1 MHLSGTSV
9 PPQESVPGA
18 PASGRRRTLLVV
30 AGIYLLISWIIW
42 SKLWVGHPTTTTTCG
57 CGDTPL
63 VTWFIVWPAYAVAH
77 GLDPFYSKVLFYP
90 NGVNLL
96 ANASSLAFGVV
107 LAPITWLFGPIAA
120 LNVAL
125 TLSPALSALAMF
137 VLLRRWVSWSPAA
150 FAGGL
155 LYGFSPLALY
165 QLTNAHLM
173 IGMAA
178 VPPLVVLCL
187 DELLI
192 RQRRSAV
199 KTGVILGLLVTLQ
212 FFIGTEVLLMMAVTG
227 LAGLVVVVG
236 YAAWQHPDALK
247 RNARYASVGL
257 CAALVT
263 AAILLAYPAWF
274 ALDGPSHFTGAIWQ
288 AFNLQSG
295 GNTLSRLLVPE
306 SASSVRRGLGILPTA
321 LAPSAGG
328 YPGLILSDQY
338 FGFGIAAV
346 LLGGLVA
353 WRRDRRLWF
362 FGAVAL
368 GSVLLSM
375 GAPKGSLLPWQ
386 LFAHLPLF
394 EDVSPGRFVLIAYL
408 AVSVMVGLIVDHT
421 KGAVDRRHAT
431 IRETSSDRGVGDI
444 WGHVPRWFGAVAG
457 VIVIVVALVPPA
469 LYLGQNIPIATETM
483 VVPTWFRTVA
493 PHLGNHQV
501 LLVLP
506 AAFSGMQPAMTWQAT
521 ERMPYS
527 MVGGGG
533 PGATFS
539 QHPVQRNGAVIIDK
553 ASFSIGIGTPTSD
566 AGIDSVPTGPGRMG
580 RHDGGH
586 S

>member
-1 MHLSGTSV
+1 MTIGHPTVEALTDGPARAHLSGTSV
-9 PPQESVPGA
+9 PPQESVPGGRV
-18 PASGRRRTLLVV
+18 SGRRRRLLVV

-63 VTWFIVWPAYAVAH
+63 VTWFIAWPAYAVAH
-77 GLDPFYSKVLFYP
+77 GLDPFYSKALFYP

-192 RQRRSAV
+192 RQRRSPV

-236 YAAWQHPDALK
+236 YAGWQHPDALK

-368 GSVLLSM
+368 GSVLLSL

-386 LFAHLPLF
+386 LFSHLPLF
-394 EDVSPGRFVLIAYL
+394 EDVSPSRFVLIAYL

-431 IRETSSDRGVGDI
+431 IRETSSDRGVGE
-444 WGHVPRWFGAVAG
+444 FGDTFHAG
-457 VIVIVVALVPPA
+457 S
-469 LYLGQNIPIATETM
+469 
-483 VVPTWFRTVA
+483 A
-493 PHLGNHQV
+493 PW
-501 LLVLP
+501 P
-506 AAFSGMQPAMTWQAT
+506 
-521 ERMPYS
+521 E
-527 MVGGGG
+527 
-533 PGATFS
+533 
-539 QHPVQRNGAVIIDK
+539 
-553 ASFSIGIGTPTSD
+553 
-566 AGIDSVPTGPGRMG
+566 
-580 RHDGGH
+580 
-586 S
+586 

>member
-1 MHLSGTSV
+1 MPLPMVSTLS
-9 PPQESVPGA
+9 
-18 PASGRRRTLLVV
+18 
-30 AGIYLLISWIIW
+30 
-42 SKLWVGHPTTTTTCG
+42 
-57 CGDTPL
+57 D
-63 VTWFIVWPAYAVAH
+63 
-77 GLDPFYSKVLFYP
+77 SKVLFYP
-90 NGVNLL
+90 NGMNLL

-137 VLLRRWVSWSPAA
+137 VLLRRWVSWSPAS

-192 RQRRSAV
+192 RQQRSAV

-306 SASSVRRGLGILPTA
+306 VR
-321 LAPSAGG
+321 
-328 YPGLILSDQY
+328 
-338 FGFGIAAV
+338 
-346 LLGGLVA
+346 LLGQKRSRHIADRGSCPAQVA
-353 WRRDRRLWF
+353 IQGSFSLISTLDSESLQCCSV
-362 FGAVAL
+362 GSSL
-368 GSVLLSM
+368 GDATEGCGSS
-375 GAPKGSLLPWQ
+375 APLPW
-386 LFAHLPLF
+386 ARSYYPWVH
-394 EDVSPGRFVLIAYL
+394 
-408 AVSVMVGLIVDHT
+408 
-421 KGAVDRRHAT
+421 RRAACCHGSCLRT
-431 IRETSSDRGVGDI
+431 CRSS
-444 WGHVPRWFGAVAG
+444 
-457 VIVIVVALVPPA
+457 
-469 LYLGQNIPIATETM
+469 
-483 VVPTWFRTVA
+483 RTCLRA
-493 PHLGNHQV
+493 
-501 LLVLP
+501 
-506 AAFSGMQPAMTWQAT
+506 
-521 ERMPYS
+521 
-527 MVGGGG
+527 
-533 PGATFS
+533 
-539 QHPVQRNGAVIIDK
+539 D
-553 ASFSIGIGTPTSD
+553 SFSSLTLQS
-566 AGIDSVPTGPGRMG
+566 R
-580 RHDGGH
+580 
-586 S
+586 